1 MTSTSYTRYQ
11 GICHLILT
19 TGESMLTCLSL
30 LMCPAEDL
38 RSQAQY
44 EGSAMQSREAL
55 LAELTKSI
63 SPSVMI
69 PNHRLA
75 TLLDQVQQSQIN
87 RCLYHNTA
95 IIPSLYSDHL
105 CDRANFPLQTTR
117 ELDHHTDEV
126 WFVQFSHDGS
136 KLATASRDAT
146 VIIYDSS
153 DFTVMH
159 RLTSHAEAVAYLSWS
174 PDDSKLISCSRD
186 KKARL
191 WDVLVSL
198 LHLNLLLHY

>member
-1 MTSTSYTRYQ
+1 
-11 GICHLILT
+11 
-19 TGESMLTCLSL
+19 
-30 LMCPAEDL
+30 MCPAEDL

-44 EGSAMQSREAL
+44 DGSAMQSRETL

-69 PNHRLA
+69 PSHRLA
-75 TLLDQVQQSQIN
+75 TLLDQVKQSQIN

-95 IIPSLYSDHL
+95 AVPSLYSDHI
-105 CDRANFPLQTTR
+105 CDRANFPLRTMH

-146 VIIYDSS
+146 VIIYETNT
-153 DFTVMH
+153 FTVLH
-159 RLTSHAEAVAYLSWS
+159 RLTSHGKAVAYLSWS
-174 PDDSKLISCSRD
+174 PDDSKIISCSQD

-191 WDVLVSL
+191 WDVSVSIS
-198 LHLNLLLHY
+198 